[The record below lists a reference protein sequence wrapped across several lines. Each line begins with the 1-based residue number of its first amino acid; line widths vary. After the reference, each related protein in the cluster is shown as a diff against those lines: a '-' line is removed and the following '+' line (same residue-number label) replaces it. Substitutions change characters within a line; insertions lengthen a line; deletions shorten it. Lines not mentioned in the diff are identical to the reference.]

1 MAEKAQKPIIELKN
15 VIKEFR
21 VGQTIIRVLKDISL
35 KIYPEEFI
43 IILGPSGSGKSTLI
57 NTIIGLE
64 IPTSGSVVVEGK
76 DLTKMSIDQLA
87 TFRLKAYGVVYQR
100 PDWIKALSVVE
111 NVAFPLA
118 IDNQAVKSSLKKAHE
133 LLQRFGLDDHSNYSP
148 VELSGGQQQKVEI
161 ARSLIMDSNIIVAD
175 EPTGNLDTDSA
186 EKVMGIFEGL
196 RTEMKKT
203 IIMVTH
209 NMEYVRY
216 ATHTIYVRDGRVL
229 EGQASLGSGLAPSVP
244 A

>member
-1 MAEKAQKPIIELKN
+1 MADKAVKPIIELKN
-15 VIKEFR
+15 VIKEFK
-21 VGQTIIRVLKDISL
+21 VGPTVIRVLKDISL

-64 IPTSGSVVVEGK
+64 IPTSGTVMVEGK
-76 DLTKMSIDQLA
+76 DLTKLSIDELA
-87 TFRLKAYGVVYQR
+87 TFRLTSYGVVYQR
-100 PDWIKALSVVE
+100 PDWIKALNVVE

-118 IDNQAVKSSLKKAHE
+118 VANQPYPTSLKKAHE
-133 LLQRFGLDDHSNYSP
+133 LLQRFGLDDHASYSP

-229 EGQASLGSGLAPSVP
+229 EGQATLGGDVAKAP
-244 A
+244 